1 MPLSSMP
8 SFHTLDQ
15 AHYIATGEHLKPIA
29 GDAAPHPVEY
39 YVKRTQERQQRAR
52 LWELLDETLKGGDM
66 VSVRPGVVNGTSFT
80 HAKRQRDEIHLFAR
94 GKHVMI
100 LTPDGIEPPTPTPV
114 GSPPPPFVLRTPFD
128 HPAFELSNET
138 LLVEHKAA
146 KEEAAHAHEH
156 LTAIQAAMRVRHV
169 SKN

>member
-1 MPLSSMP
+1 MPLPSSP

-29 GDAAPHPVEY
+29 GNLAPHPVEY

-52 LWELLDETLKGGDM
+52 LWELLDETLRGSEI
-66 VSVRPGVVNGTSFT
+66 VPVRPGIVNGIGFT
-80 HAKRQRDEIHLFAR
+80 HATRYRDEIHLYSD
-94 GKHVMI
+94 GKQVMT
-100 LTPDGIEPPTPTPV
+100 LTPDGVEPVTATPA
-114 GSPPPPFVLRTPFD
+114 GSPPPPFVLRMPFE
-128 HPAFELSNET
+128 HPALELSNNT
-138 LLVEHKAA
+138 LIVEHAAA
-146 KEEAAHAHEH
+146 KEGVAQAYEH